1 MLSDWNHLTDDL
13 QLVVS
18 QEAMYRAALTIAE
31 QAELLAAEIEAGR
44 LSDRGGP
51 EALRLLAAIIR
62 LAGEDPLAPAGH
74 A

>member
-31 QAELLAAEIEAGR
+31 RAELLAAEIEAGR

-62 LAGEDPLAPAGH
+62 LTGEDPFAPAGH

>member
-62 LAGEDPLAPAGH
+62 LTGEDPLAPAGH

>member
-1 MLSDWNHLTDDL
+1 MLSDWNHLSDDL
-13 QLVVS
+13 QLVLS
-18 QEAMYRAALTIAE
+18 REAMYRAALTIADH
-31 QAELLAAEIEAGR
+31 AELLADEIEAGR

-62 LAGEDPLAPAGH
+62 FTGQDPLAPAGH